1 MIRIAEEK
9 KAAQLAALAKKNEKA
24 PAKKKGGKQEEEKVL
39 EVPKELPKSAE
50 PVVKRELD
58 LTNPEDFA

>member
-9 KAAQLAALAKKNEKA
+9 KAAQLAAL
-24 PAKKKGGKQEEEKVL
+24 KKGGKQEEEKVL